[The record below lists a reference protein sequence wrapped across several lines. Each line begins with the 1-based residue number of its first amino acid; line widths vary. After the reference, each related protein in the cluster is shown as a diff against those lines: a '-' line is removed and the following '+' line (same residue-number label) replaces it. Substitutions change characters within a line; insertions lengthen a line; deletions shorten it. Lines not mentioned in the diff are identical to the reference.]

1 MNIRHYSVL
10 AALVGGLGLGL
21 RFMQRKTG
29 FEAETGLAV
38 QGNIYALLLP
48 ILLALFVLLLLVAIR
63 RTPFSVIA
71 AKRPFGEL
79 FDLEEKAAAKAVSVC
94 GILAMM
100 AAGALEVFEAVSIT
114 RDALSL
120 AAGVFLVV
128 AGGCLFLTVKAL
140 GAGEE
145 GDGTYLLA
153 AVCCAVVQLVASY
166 RMYAIDPVL
175 QGYYV
180 ELLALTAHVLAF
192 YALAGFY
199 FSGRGFG
206 GFCFF
211 TLIALVLTITSLAD
225 RHALSEYLTYLGM
238 SGAEVGLLVA
248 SHANLFP
255 RRGKRQA

>member
-10 AALVGGLGLGL
+10 AALVGGMGFGL

-38 QGNIYALLLP
+38 QGNIYALILP
-48 ILLALFVLLLLVAIR
+48 VLLALFALMLLIAVR
-63 RTPFSVIA
+63 GTPFSVIA

-79 FDLEEKAAAKAVSVC
+79 FNLEEKAASKAFSIC

-114 RDALSL
+114 REALSL

-128 AGGCLFLTVKAL
+128 AGGCLFLMVKAL

-145 GDGTYLLA
+145 GDGVYLLA

-180 ELLALTAHVLAF
+180 ELLSLTAHVLAF
-192 YALAGFY
+192 YALAGLY

-206 GFCFF
+206 AFCFF
-211 TLIALVLTITSLAD
+211 TLMALVLTLTSLAD
-225 RHALSEYLTYLGM
+225 RHALSELLTFLGM
-238 SGAEVGLLVA
+238 SCAELGLLLA
-248 SHANLFP
+248 SHAKLFS